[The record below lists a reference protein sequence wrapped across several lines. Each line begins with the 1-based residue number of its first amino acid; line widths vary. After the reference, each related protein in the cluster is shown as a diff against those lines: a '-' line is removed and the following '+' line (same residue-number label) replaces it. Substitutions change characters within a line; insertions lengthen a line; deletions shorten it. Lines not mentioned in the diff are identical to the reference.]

1 MLELIGSIKF
11 CAPFYQIV
19 LLLGLSTLALIFGNP
34 KMALLITYLFAFY
47 WVYIQDR
54 TYILETGTKQTPFFP
69 WFFFGFGFIVFLLVV
84 LGLLIKKD

>member
-34 KMALLITYLFAFY
+34 KMALMITYLFTLY
-47 WVYIQDR
+47 WVYVQDR
-54 TYILETGTKQTPFFP
+54 SYILEAGTKQTPFFP
-69 WFFFGFGFIVFLLVV
+69 WFFFGFGFIVFLLVI